1 MELLLRDDPVAVE
14 VEEGEDTLERIPIRV
29 HGVEKRFCIFVA
41 NLTQPVEARPEL
53 ADEGLILDL
62 SGRYVLRLDAEERQ
76 ELRPVDDY
84 PCHLHHDRPPLL
96 DRHLARAHCVRGD
109 EFFDELL
116 LLTEHQRS
124 HAGFVRLLDRATG
137 LTDCVVLYREEQA
150 RRLAIKGHD
159 FVRSTR
165 VHLREGH
172 VSPHVVGAAVA
183 AGRKNGGEE
192 MRHLGVGLAEP
203 QLHALVRPHDHVQV
217 VRLEELLAHVRSEQ
231 LPLLARVVEFTAR
244 IWLRVG
250 PQSIPHELPQILPPC
265 FLRIRRRVLF
275 AGDRAVV
282 QPVNSLEIVD
292 RDALAVEQAAVDHAD
307 LLLDDVEDRKVAEDF
322 NNHAEHEVVVLRLA
336 LALEATATVRRRWL
350 AADDMVLMV
359 ATVEEH
365 IVRERE
371 VK

>member
-217 VRLEELLAHVRSEQ
+217 VRLEELLAHVR
-231 LPLLARVVEFTAR
+231 
-244 IWLRVG
+244 
-250 PQSIPHELPQILPPC
+250 
-265 FLRIRRRVLF
+265 IRRRVLF